1 MVLWLDHQPI
11 KQIHTQKLSDDP
23 PSVWSMPSGDS
34 QLDSIIPPRVLTH
47 CHTGSHMHGAHH
59 TDSHVLSHALPHTAH
74 TLTHSP
80 HTMHTHVPACG
91 AHSSIRSHVRHT
103 HHTRLHTHRTHTYS
117 SKGLTSLCTLTL
129 VSRLRGGS
137 VESLCSPT
145 PPRPRRST
153 SLCVGHGPPWA
164 SEKHY

>member
-103 HHTRLHTHRTHTYS
+103 HHTRLHTHAHTQNTHVLLQGTDVALHINSREPTAWRFCRVPLFTNASPSQKVYFA
-117 SKGLTSLCTLTL
+117 LC
-129 VSRLRGGS
+129 G
-137 VESLCSPT
+137 
-145 PPRPRRST
+145 PRP
-153 SLCVGHGPPWA
+153 SLGL
-164 SEKHY
+164 